1 MSFLYVRVVVELEYL
16 RSKGACEMLKLQE
29 HGIGRKEAQ
38 ELKGA
43 LISIDNMEEAEAEAL
58 IAEVSAEIA
67 EAASEGREEEAY
79 NAYMANFGHLDAS
92 SKVGPPTYHDAM
104 MMMDRGWA

>member
-1 MSFLYVRVVVELEYL
+1 MSFVTICVVVELEYL
-16 RSKGACEMLKLQE
+16 RSKGRCEMLRLQE

-38 ELKGA
+38 ELKGV

-67 EAASEGREEEAY
+67 EAASEGREEDAY
-79 NAYMANFGHLDAS
+79 NAYMENFAHLDT
-92 SKVGPPTYHDAM
+92 SKARPPTYHDEM
-104 MMMDRGWA
+104 MIEDRGWA